1 MANMVNELNDGLSEV
16 CKLAGILEHGCLN
29 IVISEKLSEMVKT
42 GKISSFEIKNNNTIY
57 IHCEG
62 HIAEHCDSYGT
73 ESN

>member
-42 GKISSFEIKNNNTIY
+42 GKISSFEIKNNTIY

-62 HIAEHCDSYGT
+62 HIAEQCDSYGN